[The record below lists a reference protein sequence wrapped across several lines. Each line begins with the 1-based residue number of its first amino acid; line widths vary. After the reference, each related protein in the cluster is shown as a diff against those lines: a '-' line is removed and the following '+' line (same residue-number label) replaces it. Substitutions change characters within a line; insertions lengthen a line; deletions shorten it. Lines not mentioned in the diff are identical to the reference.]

1 MLEEDNAYMS
11 DILSA
16 FKVTSFK
23 LSETE
28 TRFKLIINPTQP
40 FNMETL
46 HKIQDMRDPVG
57 IEIDVNSGVY
67 LECLKKGSSRKR
79 RRIQIE
85 SFDGDIPKKYDIP
98 KFNKAMREVLSIQ
111 DICEFDI
118 RADGDVLTISNLES
132 ISYPVLKRIEKTG
145 CSVEINML
153 KSALILS
160 L

>member
-11 DILSA
+11 DILA
-16 FKVTSFK
+16 VFKVTSFK

-40 FNMETL
+40 FSMQTL
-46 HKIQDMRDPVG
+46 HKIQEMRDPVG

-79 RRIQIE
+79 RRIQFE
-85 SFDGDIPKKYDIP
+85 SFDGDIPEKYNIP
-98 KFNKAMREVLSIQ
+98 KFKKAMREVLSIQ

-118 RADGDVLTISNLES
+118 RVDGDVLTISNLES

-145 CSVEINML
+145 CNIEINML